1 MWHLHGA
8 SRAGQGF
15 PLKKGNNRS
24 GLRRMLK
31 FAHTRSRLPGALQA
45 RFPAAKLQRRNK
57 TETKLPCL
65 PSRVSDKEGPP
76 SRHCGRA
83 SEKVPQNQSQGFRKK
98 SIGEMWK
105 AAGWPKRMKMV
116 WALLA
121 FKKALTA
128 WRELSEEKQSL
139 SSSLEGRNS
148 RKQGQVAATAQQQTG
163 EQINCWSRWK
173 SWVGFYRTFIHLLH
187 GQLADTHSIF
197 EV

>member
-1 MWHLHGA
+1 MVPAELAKAFLWRKGIIGVDWEGCWSLHIHV
-8 SRAGQGF
+8 AGY
-15 PLKKGNNRS
+15 L
-24 GLRRMLK
+24 GLCRQSFL
-31 FAHTRSRLPGALQA
+31 
-45 RFPAAKLQRRNK
+45 
-57 TETKLPCL
+57 L
-65 PSRVSDKEGPP
+65 PSCREGIKQKQNSHVFPVGSLTKGPP

-83 SEKVPQNQSQGFRKK
+83 SEKVPQNQSQGFRRK

-139 SSSLEGRNS
+139 SSSLEGGNS
-148 RKQGQVAATAQQQTG
+148 WKQGQVAATAQQQTG